1 MRLCSCALPC
11 LLTAGC
17 LQVWGQAS
25 QVQASHSFHTTYRV
39 NKRLSLPLAP
49 FPYGPST
56 MQRIYGFNQVPNQG
70 QGQVIAIVDAYD
82 DPNAEADLGV
92 FTQQFNLPPCT
103 TANGC
108 FQKIYAAGTSPPV
121 DSNRAVDVAVQNGAH
136 VVSMSWGGTEYLGQL
151 LADAHFNVKGVTF
164 VASSGDF
171 GNFGGVSYP
180 ATSPLVVGVGG
191 TTLVLGQIGNYLY
204 ETAWSDSTGGLSL
217 FETEPSY
224 QASAQQFG
232 KRGTPDVAYNGD
244 PATGV
249 AVYDSVPISGA
260 YGWYQV
266 GGTSAG
272 APQWSALFA
281 IANSVRVSAGKN
293 TLDKPQFGMYLAP
306 SLYHDIILGTNG
318 ECGYICNARAGY
330 DFVTGLG
337 SPRANQMIPFL
348 VSLP

>member
-1 MRLCSCALPC
+1 
-11 LLTAGC
+11 
-17 LQVWGQAS
+17 
-25 QVQASHSFHTTYRV
+25 
-39 NKRLSLPLAP
+39 
-49 FPYGPST
+49 

-108 FQKIYAAGTSPPV
+108 FQKIYAAGTPPPV
-121 DSNRAVDVAVQNGAH
+121 DSNWALEISLDVQWAHAIAPQAKILLVEGASATDVELYRAVDVAVQNGAH